1 MSPGKTGFACIIA
14 ATGNSI
20 NGIKD
25 CWKHEAAYRQ
35 DVMLS
40 AVLLVA
46 SFFVADTT
54 AQWLHLVSP
63 LFLLVIVE
71 SLNSAIE
78 AVVDRI
84 GTEYHDLSRRA
95 KDIASAAV
103 LFCLA
108 LIALSWG
115 AIIWTN
121 FFV

>member
-1 MSPGKTGFACIIA
+1 MFA
-14 ATGNSI
+14 TLNSM

-25 CWKHEAAYRQ
+25 CWQHEAAYRQ
-35 DVMLS
+35 DVVLS
-40 AVLLVA
+40 LVLFAA

-54 AQWLHLVSP
+54 AQWLHLVAP

-71 SLNSAIE
+71 SLNSSIE

-103 LFCLA
+103 FFCLC
-108 LIALSWG
+108 LIILSWG
-115 AIIWTN
+115 AIVYTN
-121 FFV
+121 FFT